1 MAQNEPLVRVN
12 DIKIYFPVKR
22 TLAAQLSG
30 QKKRW
35 VHAVDGVSFD
45 VEKGR
50 TMGLVGESGCGKTTI
65 GKALVRLFPLTSGSI
80 TIDGKDITKLS
91 GQEAKALCKEVQY
104 VFQDPYASLNPQM
117 TVMQIV
123 RRPLDIFDLYKPS
136 ERETRVLELLDMV
149 GIAANQAYRYPHE
162 FSGGQR
168 QRISI
173 ARALAV
179 EPQILVADEPTSALD
194 VSIQCQ
200 ILDLLEELKE
210 KLNLTMLFISHDLSV
225 VYHVSDDIAVMYLG
239 HIVERGNAKEVL
251 RNPMHP
257 YSKALLEALPV
268 RGGVRSV
275 RNIRLQG
282 SIPSA
287 IDPPSGCQLHPRC
300 PFASARCSEEAPQE
314 TEVSPGRFVSCHLVA
329 EGKISFDS
337 VSQGQKRLKDQ
348 ILIP

>member
-1 MAQNEPLVRVN
+1 M
-12 DIKIYFPVKR
+12 
-22 TLAAQLSG
+22 
-30 QKKRW
+30 
-35 VHAVDGVSFD
+35 
-45 VEKGR
+45 
-50 TMGLVGESGCGKTTI
+50 
-65 GKALVRLFPLTSGSI
+65 VRLFPLTSGSI

-117 TVMQIV
+117 NVMQIV

-168 QRISI
+168 QRVSI

-179 EPQILVADEPTSALD
+179 EPRILVADEPTSALD

-210 KLNLTMLFISHDLSV
+210 RLNLTMLFISHDLSV

-239 HIVERGNAKEVL
+239 HIVERGKAKEVL
-251 RNPMHP
+251 RNPVHP

-268 RGGVRSV
+268 RGGTASV

-300 PFASARCSEEAPQE
+300 PFAMPCCSTEVPSE
-314 TEVSPGRFVSCHLVA
+314 TEVSPGRFVSCHLVSGGKTSVGPA
-329 EGKISFDS
+329 ASGQEGTEEPVL
-337 VSQGQKRLKDQ
+337 VS
-348 ILIP
+348 